1 MLEHEIA
8 SKNIKRV
15 KASIGGPKI
24 CHVMYA
30 DDIVL
35 FSKATRRDAAKINDC
50 IEKYCNWSKQKL
62 NINNYGFFFSKY
74 THNQP
79 RRFIKQV
86 LQMKGLKQD
95 AIYLGAPLFLS
106 RALSKV
112 GLFSHRLPPIL
123 PPPHCPTQSSTT
135 GVRRNGWQHFP
146 RTEANRRGE
155 LW

>member
-15 KASIGGPKI
+15 KASIGGPEI

-95 AIYLGAPLFLS
+95 SIYLGAPLFLS

-112 GLFSHRLPPIL
+112 ACSATDCHQYYRTSPPDLEVHHRCLARQMAVFS
-123 PPPHCPTQSSTT
+123 
-135 GVRRNGWQHFP
+135 
-146 RTEANRRGE
+146 ENRS
-155 LW
+155 